1 MARETVT
8 LCDFEQ
14 GACRRVA
21 DSYRL
26 WRDGDKQAS
35 AIDLCEEHARP
46 LLAIFEG
53 TQSVDLPAKPR
64 ARMDVT
70 KLVTTPKTAHLKKKG

>member
-26 WRDGDKQAS
+26 WRDGDKQARTV
-35 AIDLCEEHARP
+35 DLCEEHAAP
-46 LLAIFEG
+46 LLTVFEG
-53 TQSVDLPAKPR
+53 ARETDLPTKPR

-70 KLVTTPKTAHLKKKG
+70 KLVTTPKTARYKKG